1 MTLRYKSTVTFLE
14 YPVIAISVGPDPTNN
29 ETRGHA
35 RGVIAVGDIA
45 TGVLA
50 FGGVARGL
58 IAVGGVAVGGLTI
71 GGVGLGLVAFGGLAL
86 GYFALGGLVIGHAA
100 VGGLAIGHFVIGPMR
115 PDPRKQSSSC
125 PGLRAEDCKIL
136 RAERAA
142 KIEALGRGGVR
153 RFD

>member
-1 MTLRYKSTVTFLE
+1 MAPVCGLRPLRAFLWETEKVPKPIRATRSPFRRAAVTLSMAV
-14 YPVIAISVGPDPTNN
+14 S
-29 ETRGHA
+29 
-35 RGVIAVGDIA
+35 IAVGA
-45 TGVLA
+45 CAL
-50 FGGVARGL
+50 L
-58 IAVGGVAVGGLTI
+58 ISRRPRSGPRDQLCSS
-71 GGVGLGLVAFGGLAL
+71 